1 MATMADV
8 QQQVAT
14 LTEAEQRQLR
24 ATLPPPEGAQIGRVW
39 YLVIGAL
46 FILALACGA
55 AAFALYWSGHSDNGA
70 TFLGVT
76 TTIVG
81 GLVGLLAPSPVAE
94 T

>member
-1 MATMADV
+1 MATMAEV

-24 ATLPPPEGAQIGRVW
+24 ASLPPPEGAQIGRVW
-39 YLVIGAL
+39 YLVISAL
-46 FILALACGA
+46 FILALASGA
-55 AAFALYWSGHSDNGA
+55 AAFALYWAGNSGNAA

-81 GLVGLLAPSPVAE
+81 GLVGLLAPSPVSQS
-94 T
+94 